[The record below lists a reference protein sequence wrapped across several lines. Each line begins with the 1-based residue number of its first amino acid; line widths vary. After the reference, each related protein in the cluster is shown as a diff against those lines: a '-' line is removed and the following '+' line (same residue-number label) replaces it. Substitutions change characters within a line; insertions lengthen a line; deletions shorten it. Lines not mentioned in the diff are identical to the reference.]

1 MTHIKKI
8 RIVVGGPP
16 HSGKSTF
23 ALYLERALQ
32 DLGTDAYNY
41 DYDPWGETKRYA
53 EGLISKEERDGT
65 KKIPTEK
72 ETRLCVKEFASLPNR
87 LVIGDLP
94 GKPTDITEI
103 LVSVGTHAVILC
115 KDDELDK
122 IKEWEKL
129 FNRKNIKILAILTS
143 NQTGQENIEEEN
155 GIIVG
160 RISNLD
166 VSNIGETPKII
177 SAVASLIKKSLD
189 V

>member
-1 MTHIKKI
+1 MKKI

-16 HSGKSTF
+16 HSGKSTC

-32 DLGTDAYNY
+32 DLGIDAYNY
-41 DYDPWGETKRYA
+41 DYDPFGETKRFA
-53 EGLISKEERDGT
+53 EGLISKKERDDT
-65 KKIPTEK
+65 KKIPTKK
-72 ETRLCVKEFASLPNR
+72 EIKTCVKEFTSLPNK

-94 GKPTDITEI
+94 GKPTGLTEI
-103 LVSVGTHAVILC
+103 LVSGGTHAIILC

-129 FNRKNIKILAILTS
+129 FNRKNVKILAILTS

-160 RISNLD
+160 KISNLD
-166 VSNIGETPKII
+166 VSDIGETPKTI
-177 SAVASLIKKSLD
+177 SAVASLIKKNLD